1 MYISMK
7 QVCFRYEG
15 SKRKL
20 LDNFHL
26 SVEKGARVCILGESG
41 SGKSTVLRLLAGLE
55 MPESG
60 VIEMD
65 QRVLVDDKQMVYPEH
80 RGIGMVFQDYALF
93 PHMTVSQNIT
103 FGLKGKSKAEK
114 QELLDEMLD
123 LVDLH
128 AFCKRYPH
136 ELSGGQQQRVAIARA
151 LILKPKLLLLDEPLS
166 NLDESLKEKIRPE
179 LKAILDRAKIT
190 TIFVTHD
197 KNDCVQLA
205 DYIVVM
211 NQGCVTRCGLLDE
224 VLIRRPAQVEFDLVT

>member
-1 MYISMK
+1 MYIKMD
-7 QVCFRYEG
+7 QVCFSYDR
-15 SKRKL
+15 KQRKL

-26 SVEKGARVCILGESG
+26 TVDKGARVCILGESG

-55 MPESG
+55 VPESG

-65 QRVLVDDKQMVYPEH
+65 NQVLVDDKQMIYPEN

-93 PHMTVSQNIT
+93 PHMTVAQNIT
-103 FGLKGKSKAEK
+103 FGLKGQSKSEK
-114 QELLDEMLD
+114 QRLLAEMLD
-123 LVDLH
+123 LIDMH
-128 AFCKRYPH
+128 AYQNRYPH

-166 NLDESLKEKIRPE
+166 NLDESLKEKIRTE
-179 LKAILDRAKIT
+179 LKVILDRAKIT

-197 KNDCVQLA
+197 KNDCFELA

-211 NQGCVTRCGLLDE
+211 NEGLVTRCGLLDE
-224 VLIRRPAQVEFDLVT
+224 LLIRKPAQVEFDLVT